1 MMPDLESRSH
11 HRGVW
16 VFLEQRRGALRD
28 VSIQLIGEGRRI
40 ADTLGVEFSGVL
52 PGHGVEHLARVAF
65 EHGVDRVYLVDD
77 PLLEHYASRAYAKL
91 MAALI
96 RKHKPEIVLFG
107 ATKNG
112 RDLGGR
118 LHAILETGLA
128 ADCVQFEIDADR
140 NLDMIRP
147 SFGGKSLAH
156 ILCKKHRPQMASARR
171 NVFLPPPSRP
181 GRTGELVRE
190 NVELTEKDVDA
201 TLLRFEEFK
210 EEGTRR
216 PEGAKVVVSGGF
228 GLGGPGPFAM
238 LAELATLLGGA
249 VTASRKAVDSGWA
262 PKDIQVGQTGM
273 TVRPKLYI
281 AIGISGAVQHL
292 AGMQESEKIVAIN
305 REPKASIFEIADYA
319 VVGDLF
325 HVVPEIIR
333 ILREEGVPEPRLEAA
348 VPAVAGRGPKLRA

>member
-1 MMPDLESRSH
+1 MMPDLDPRRAY
-11 HRGVW
+11 RGVW

-40 ADTLGVEFSGVL
+40 ADKLGVPLSGVL
-52 PGHGVEHLARVAF
+52 PGRGVEPLARVAF
-65 EHGVDRVYLVDD
+65 EHGVDRIVLVDH
-77 PLLEHYASRAYAKL
+77 PLLEHYASRPYAKVL
-91 MAALI
+91 ATLI

-128 ADCVQFEIDADR
+128 ADCVAFEVDEDR

-156 ILCKKHRPQMASARR
+156 ILCKKHRPQMASVRR
-171 NVFLPPPSRP
+171 NVFLPPPREAD
-181 GRTGELVRE
+181 RTGEIVRE
-190 NVELTEKDVDA
+190 SVELTERDVDA
-201 TLLRFEEFK
+201 TLVKFEEFTG
-210 EEGTRR
+210 EGSMR
-216 PEGAKVVVSGGF
+216 PEEAKVVVSGGF
-228 GLGGPGPFAM
+228 GLGGPGPFGM
-238 LAELATLLGGA
+238 LRELASLFGGA

-262 PKDIQVGQTGM
+262 PKNVQVGQTGM
-273 TVRPKLYI
+273 TVRPKVYF

-292 AGMQESEKIVAIN
+292 AGMQEAEKIVAIN
-305 REPKASIFEIADYA
+305 RDPKASIFEIADYA

-325 HVVPEIIR
+325 ELVPEL
-333 ILREEGVPEPRLEAA
+333 LRLLRDARGTGEPVEAT
-348 VPAVAGRGPKLRA
+348 VRVA

>member
-1 MMPDLESRSH
+1 MPDLDPRRQY
-11 HRGVW
+11 RGVW
-16 VFLEQRRGALRD
+16 VFLEQRRGELRD

-40 ADTLGVEFSGVL
+40 ADKLGVELSGLL
-52 PGHGVEHLARVAF
+52 PGHGVEPLARVAF
-65 EHGVDRVYLVDD
+65 ESGVDRVYLVDH
-77 PLLEHYASRAYAKL
+77 PLLEHYGSRPYCKVVATL
-91 MAALI
+91 V
-96 RKHKPEIVLFG
+96 RKHRPEIVLFG

-118 LHAILETGLA
+118 LHAVLETGLA
-128 ADCVQFEIDADR
+128 ADCVAFEIDDDR

-171 NVFLPPPSRP
+171 NVFLPPPRVP

-190 NVELTEKDVDA
+190 HVDITAQDVDA
-201 TLLRFEEFK
+201 RLVRFDEFK
-210 EEGTRR
+210 DEGTRR
-216 PEGAKVVVSGGF
+216 PEEVAVVVSGGF
-228 GLGGPGPFAM
+228 GLGGPEPFGS
-238 LAELATLLGGA
+238 LRELAALLGGA

-305 REPKASIFEIADYA
+305 RDPKAGIFEIADYA

-325 HVVPEIIR
+325 KIVPELVR
-333 ILREEGVPEPRLEAA
+333 ILREEGTVARSLEAA
-348 VPAVAGRGPKLRA
+348 VPAT

>member
-1 MMPDLESRSH
+1 MMPDLDPRRAY
-11 HRGVW
+11 RGVW
-16 VFLEQRRGALRD
+16 VFLEQRRGELRD

-40 ADTLGVEFSGVL
+40 ADQLGVELSGVL
-52 PGHGVEHLARVAF
+52 PGHGVEPLARLGF
-65 EHGVDRVYLVDD
+65 EYGVDRVYLVDD
-77 PLLEHYASRAYAKL
+77 PALDGYASRPYTKVVATL
-91 MAALI
+91 V

-118 LHAILETGLA
+118 LHAVLETGLA
-128 ADCVQFEIDADR
+128 ADCVAFEIDDDR

-171 NVFLPPPSRP
+171 NVFLPPRRTV

-190 NVELTEKDVDA
+190 LVEFGPRDIDA
-201 TLLRFEEFK
+201 RLVRFEEFK
-210 EEGTRR
+210 DEGKVR
-216 PEGAKVVVSGGF
+216 PEEAPVVVSGGF
-228 GLGGPGPFAM
+228 GLGGPEPFGM
-238 LAELATLLGGA
+238 LHELAALLGGA

-262 PKDIQVGQTGM
+262 PKNIQVGQTGM

-281 AIGISGAVQHL
+281 AVGISGAVQHL
-292 AGMQESEKIVAIN
+292 AGMQEAEKIVAIN
-305 REPKASIFEIADYA
+305 KDPKAGLFEIADYA

-325 HVVPEIIR
+325 QVVPELVR
-333 ILREEGVPEPRLEAA
+333 ALKEERRRAPAIAPP
-348 VPAVAGRGPKLRA
+348 VPAE